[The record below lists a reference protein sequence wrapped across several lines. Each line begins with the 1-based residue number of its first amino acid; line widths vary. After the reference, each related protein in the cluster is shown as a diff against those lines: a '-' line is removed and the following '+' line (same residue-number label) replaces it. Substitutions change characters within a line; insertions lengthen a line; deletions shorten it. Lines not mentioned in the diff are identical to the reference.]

1 MFASRER
8 NKSKFDSYSR
18 QEQCIDHITFY
29 LSGLERAHFP
39 RQPFLNSCIRQLFTE
54 VEATPM

>member
-8 NKSKFDSYSR
+8 NKGKFDSYSR
-18 QEQCIDHITFY
+18 QEQRIDHIPYY
-29 LSGLERAHFP
+29 LSGLSRAHFS
-39 RQPFLNSCIRQLFTE
+39 RLPFLNSCIRQLFTE